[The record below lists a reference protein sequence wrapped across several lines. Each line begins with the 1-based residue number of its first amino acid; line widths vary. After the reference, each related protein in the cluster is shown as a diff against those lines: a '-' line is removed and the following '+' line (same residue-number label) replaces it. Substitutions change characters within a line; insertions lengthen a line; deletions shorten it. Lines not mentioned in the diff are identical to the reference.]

1 MAIRR
6 NPHISAAL
14 LSAVGASLSGC
25 VYGFLYQDTVMPLT
39 KNPTDVPVATVVGE
53 GSTVEL
59 QEPFSGYGLRV
70 EWGSHRGLGD
80 VAQRRCV
87 DLLSH
92 GDIRRERILGGVWKR
107 TTVTVYGQKS
117 LHGERCRE
125 TQ

>member
-1 MAIRR
+1 MAIRHR
-6 NPHISAAL
+6 QLISAVL

-39 KNPTDVPVATVVGE
+39 KNSTNVPVSTVAGE

-59 QEPFSGYGLRV
+59 QEPFSGYGLWV

-80 VAQRRCV
+80 VAQRQCV

-92 GDIRRERILGGVWKR
+92 ADIRRERILGGVWKR
-107 TTVTVYGQKS
+107 TTVTVYGQKA
-117 LHGERCRE
+117 LQGERCRE
-125 TQ
+125 N